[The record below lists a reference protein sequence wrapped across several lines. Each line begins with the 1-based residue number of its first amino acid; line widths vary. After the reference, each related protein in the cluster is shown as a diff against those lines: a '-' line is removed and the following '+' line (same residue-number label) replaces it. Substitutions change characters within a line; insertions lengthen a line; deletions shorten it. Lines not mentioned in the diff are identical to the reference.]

1 MIIQLRNESITIKQ
15 NNIPEYINKVF
26 ISYDYELGT
35 NHYTPVLYIED
46 KVFKGNNIDIELDLN
61 VDRVN
66 MKVELLDTH
75 NTIMKVYTGV
85 YTYFKTC
92 TIGDR
97 QHIDLYEE
105 IDRLNEELKKL
116 KEKGDVV

>member
-1 MIIQLRNESITIKQ
+1 MIIQLRNSEIIIKQ
-15 NNIPEYINKVF
+15 NNIPEYVNKVF
-26 ISYDYELGT
+26 ISYDYELGS
-35 NHYTPVLYIED
+35 NHYTPILYIED
-46 KVFKGNNIDIELDLN
+46 KTFVGNNIDIELDLN

-66 MKVELLDTH
+66 MTVDLIDSH
-75 NTIMKVYTGV
+75 NTVMKRYTGV

-105 IDRLNEELKKL
+105 IDRLNEEIRKL